1 MGGNKR
7 FFGSLPILGC
17 LCFAVFF
24 GYSLQGQAAED
35 PAFQKVWQSRDVHQ
49 LTAWGQRYES
59 GVGVERDFQ
68 KALHLYC
75 KAARLGHGEAQYRLG
90 QLYLFGRGVKKD
102 RALAAA
108 WLFRANKAKYRKA
121 ASLLKVLHVQKA
133 PKRPA
138 RCPLGNSG
146 KPRLHT
152 HPATGV
158 VARLVR
164 TLAPRYRLDPNL
176 VLAVV
181 EVESNFNPKAKS
193 QKNAQGLMQLIPAT
207 AKRFG
212 VKDVW
217 DPEQNLRGGMAYLR
231 WLLDHFE
238 GNIALALA
246 AYNAGEQAV
255 ERHGG
260 VPPYKETQAYVQRIL
275 RRLGIQGKTG

>member
-1 MGGNKR
+1 MGGKWFLN
-7 FFGSLPILGC
+7 GVWIWGCICVVILGHS
-17 LCFAVFF
+17 F
-24 GYSLQGQAAED
+24 QGRAAED
-35 PAFQKVWQSRDVHQ
+35 PFRGVWQSQDVHQ

-59 GVGVERDFQ
+59 GVGVGRDLQ
-68 KALHLYC
+68 KALRLYC

-102 RALAAA
+102 LAQAAA
-108 WLFRANKAKYRKA
+108 WLFRAYKAKHRKA
-121 ASLLKVLHVQKA
+121 ATLLKVLKVQKV
-133 PKRPA
+133 PTQPA
-138 RCPLGNSG
+138 RCSLGNSEQP
-146 KPRLHT
+146 KLRT

-158 VARLVR
+158 IAQLVR
-164 TLAPRYRLDPNL
+164 KLAPRYRLDPNL
-176 VLAVV
+176 VLAVI
-181 EVESNFNPKAKS
+181 EAESNFNPQARS
-193 QKNAQGLMQLIPAT
+193 PKNAKGLMQLIPAT

-212 VKDVW
+212 VNDVW

-255 ERHGG
+255 KRHGG

-275 RRLGIQGKTG
+275 RRLGLQGKTG